1 MGVPSRN
8 RGVASGWRIMR
19 WHSPSTLGRPLLILS
34 IIVQLHGARVVERP
48 RTLGAAASPQAHR
61 GGTPRERGAARG
73 HPRPRPRDGLR
84 RRPTRS
90 LPVHQPA
97 LAARV
102 RPDQRAVR
110 ADQVHAAGRVNHGTV
125 EQRRRQRPRA
135 RRGGRHGCRDR
146 TKRAGQLFNAFEQG
160 EADGS
165 NSRPASGLGLAT
177 SRRLAEAGE
186 CFKPPYAAS
195 AKSAGRGGLSL

>member
-110 ADQVHAAGRVNHGTV
+110 GRSKFTPPDGSITVRSSNVDDNGRVRVEVADTGAGIAPNVLVSCSTRSSRAKRTARTAGR
-125 EQRRRQRPRA
+125 PR
-135 RRGGRHGCRDR
+135 GWGW
-146 TKRAGQLFNAFEQG
+146 
-160 EADGS
+160 
-165 NSRPASGLGLAT
+165 
-177 SRRLAEAGE
+177 
-186 CFKPPYAAS
+186 PP
-195 AKSAGRGGLSL
+195 RGGLRRPVSASNRLTPLPRRAPAGED